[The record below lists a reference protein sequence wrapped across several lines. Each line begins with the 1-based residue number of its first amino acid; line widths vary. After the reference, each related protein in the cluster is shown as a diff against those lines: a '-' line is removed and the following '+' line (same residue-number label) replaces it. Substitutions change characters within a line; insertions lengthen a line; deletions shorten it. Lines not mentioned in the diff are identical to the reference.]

1 MELYLNLI
9 VIAIILV
16 AIVMGVFGLKFFHDR
31 GSGFN
36 VESDPEKYRKIKQ
49 DGIYSVY
56 SDQNHKGR
64 KNQKNHKGRKYYKHS
79 KDDKDE

>member
-1 MELYLNLI
+1 MDLYLNLI

-36 VESDPEKYRKIKQ
+36 VDSDPEKYRKMKQ
-49 DGIYSVY
+49 DGMYSAY
-56 SDQNHKGR
+56 SEQNNKR
-64 KNQKNHKGRKYYKHS
+64 RS
-79 KDDKDE
+79 KDKQE